1 MDKALTACIPADRH
15 DHAAVNAAAEL
26 GLAAIEPILPQLL
39 QWVQDIN
46 WPVAAGICALLRPSG
61 PEIAPH
67 LQEIFRSSDTV
78 WSYHVIA
85 NIVSQLPHETWV
97 LIADDIHRIATNPT
111 PAERADEVDLV
122 AKTALTL
129 RF

>member
-1 MDKALTACIPADRH
+1 MDKALAACIPADRH

-26 GLAAIEPILPQLL
+26 GLPAITPILPQLL

-46 WPVAAGICALLRPSG
+46 WPVASGICALLRPSG

-67 LQEIFRSSDTV
+67 LQAIFRSNDAV
-78 WSYHVIA
+78 WSYCVIV
-85 NIVSQLPHETWV
+85 NIVSHLPHETWV

-122 AKTALTL
+122 ARTALAMRT
-129 RF
+129 